1 MLICFLLVYVT
12 ENSFATGVI
21 ASFAVSRSEIAICGF
36 VIGRKEEIFGVF
48 ARRKINRKSATSLVI
63 SILLWS

>member
-1 MLICFLLVYVT
+1 MFFLLVYVT

-36 VIGRKEEIFGVF
+36 VIGRKEIFGVL